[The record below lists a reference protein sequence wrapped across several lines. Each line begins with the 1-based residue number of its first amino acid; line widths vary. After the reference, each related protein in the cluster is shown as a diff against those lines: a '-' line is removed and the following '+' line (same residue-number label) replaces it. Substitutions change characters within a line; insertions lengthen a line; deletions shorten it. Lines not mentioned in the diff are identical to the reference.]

1 MPKKKKKLRILSPM
15 ERYSMIVDITI
26 ENIEAELIGLRRR
39 KQEIQE
45 EIAINKQIEEP
56 SKNGVS

>member
-1 MPKKKKKLRILSPM
+1 
-15 ERYSMIVDITI
+15 MIVDITI